1 MRLNLIFLKD
11 RKALTIFSND
21 SSQLPGFTVSHD
33 LYSSYAFATLSS
45 TITVQNGDA
54 AKTVL
59 ACVSASVTPYLGQKL
74 KDLLTYIPLA
84 VLILVGVATVFAA
97 IFSPWGSADTFRWTS
112 NYGRDEDLL
121 RLVTPGFTDCLNY
134 IQFIVLTGSLSLNY
148 PGYYQPVVRSVSWS
162 ALMFNHSFV
171 THGNGTQSLQ
181 DGIYVT
187 NATYGLERMSELVG
201 MTSTKDMWAGMMV
214 WLLVIIVSVLVLT
227 QVGFGC
233 RWLYRLI
240 AGVPEEDL
248 RAKNLPFSVGNVI
261 RIIFNYLALPV
272 ISITM
277 FQFVLAHKSPPWI
290 VILSVILLVVL
301 ILFTVWLMMLI
312 ARTRPR
318 SYLFDDLTTVLAYGP
333 FYNTYCDDAAIF
345 ALVPIFLN
353 FLRGI
358 AIGAVQPSGIAQLV
372 LLAICEV
379 VLALTINAFRPFP
392 SPTSMNIYHTCLALV
407 RLVTLL
413 LSVAFVPSLGVTEP
427 TRGWLGYVI
436 LLMHATALVVGF
448 FLNAVQTL
456 VEVVARLAG
465 AGGESGGAATRGGLA
480 KVLGMRQLARRSAR
494 PRAGTST
501 SYAASDAA
509 MLAPENDQKSFRLEG
524 GRSRSMSASSR
535 RLLNSDGHNSMAFEN
550 TSTGFGH
557 RTSGSGHFTPSTP
570 GAGSTF
576 SKPGASSTRQSTG
589 GILGIQQAESADPYY
604 RKPRERRNTIDAA
617 SPGSKSHGSWGSGDW
632 PKSRFTA
639 SPNSDNA
646 GEGPS
651 VSGRGTPVP
660 PRNGNSTELEDIP
673 TDYNRA
679 NQDYSVREVDFY
691 YGVRG
696 PALKSTGGT
705 RKLKTGPADPTGPVS
720 SATGWFKSLWGG
732 KTKDKGKGFEVIRSA
747 RAPPQGLIPRID
759 DEPSQEPYRDD
770 PNSPP
775 KPRVFKA
782 SESADITQQ
791 PRSIPFD
798 ESSSEETSDYDDRP
812 GSRVS
817 PIPPS
822 LPVIDPV
829 GNIEMPS
836 RVGSKAS
843 KVSREQ
849 SLRNRPPTVPRRS
862 SKRQSL
868 LGSGDFSSSGFP
880 TARLSTVA
888 ASPPSSPQA
897 PRKPFS
903 HQDNPERHL
912 TPSASGRLPFEPS
925 KSAEVESA
933 TSSLTPVG
941 DEENQP
947 PETARHAR
955 HSSSALGSLAPDIR
969 SDRPSSVGYV
979 AQHRAGE
986 NIHEASPDSPEF
998 LGSSAEFIGRAQ

>member
-1 MRLNLIFLKD
+1 MLI
-11 RKALTIFSND
+11 RYSND
-21 SSQLPGFTVSHD
+21 SSKLPGFTVSHD

-54 AKTVL
+54 TKTVL
-59 ACVSASVTPYLGQKL
+59 ACVSASITPYLGQKL

-84 VLILVGVATVFAA
+84 ILILVGLATVFAA
-97 IFSPWGSADTFRWTS
+97 TYSPWGSTDTFRWTA

-121 RLVTPGFTDCLNY
+121 RLVTPGFADCLNY

-148 PGYYQPVVRSVSWS
+148 PGFYQPVVRSVSWS
-162 ALMFNHSFV
+162 ALMFNYSFV

-187 NATYGLERMSELVG
+187 NATYGLERMSQLVG
-201 MTSTKDMWAGMMV
+201 MTSTKDMWAGMVV
-214 WLLVIIVSVLVLT
+214 WLLVIIGSVLVLT
-227 QVGFGC
+227 QIGFGL
-233 RWLYRLI
+233 RWIYRQI
-240 AGVPEEDL
+240 ARVPEEDL
-248 RAKNLPFSVGNVI
+248 RAKNIPFSIGNVL
-261 RIIFNYLALPV
+261 RIIFNYLALPI
-272 ISITM
+272 ISISM
-277 FQFVLAHKSPPWI
+277 FQFVLASRTPAWI
-290 VILSVILLVVL
+290 VVLAVILLVVL
-301 ILFTVWLMMLI
+301 AFFTIWLILLI
-312 ARTRPR
+312 AKTRPR
-318 SYLFDDLTTVLAYGP
+318 SYLFDDLSTVLVYGP
-333 FYNTYCDDAAIF
+333 LYNTYCDDAAIF

-379 VLALTINAFRPFP
+379 VLALTLNAFRPFP

-407 RLVTLL
+407 RLISLL

-427 TRGWLGYVI
+427 TRGWIGYII
-436 LLMHATALVVGF
+436 LLMHATALVIGF
-448 FLNAVQTL
+448 FLNAVQTII
-456 VEVVARLAG
+456 EVGARLAG
-465 AGGESGGAATRGGLA
+465 AGGEMGGVATRGGLA
-480 KVLGMRQLARRSAR
+480 KVLGMRQLARRAAR

-509 MLAPENDQKSFRLEG
+509 MLGPENDQKSFGLEG

-557 RTSGSGHFTPSTP
+557 RTSGSGQFTPTTP
-570 GAGSTF
+570 GAGSTL
-576 SKPGASSTRQSTG
+576 SKQGPSSARQSTG
-589 GILGIQQAESADPYY
+589 GIIGIKQAETANPYY
-604 RKPRERRNTIDAA
+604 RPPRDRRNTLDAP
-617 SPGSKSHGSWGSGDW
+617 SPSSKGHGSWGSGDW
-632 PKSRFTA
+632 VKSRFTA

-651 VSGRGTPVP
+651 GSGRGTPIP
-660 PRNGNSTELEDIP
+660 PRNGTSAEWRELEDIP
-673 TDYNRA
+673 TEYNPA
-679 NQDYSVREVDFY
+679 KQDYSVREVDLY

-732 KTKDKGKGFEVIRSA
+732 KTKDKGKGFEVIRSS
-747 RAPPQGLIPRID
+747 RAPPPGLIPRLD
-759 DEPSQEPYRDD
+759 DESSPEPYKDD
-770 PNSPP
+770 PNSPT
-775 KPRVFKA
+775 KRGVSRL
-782 SESADITQQ
+782 SESADIAQQ
-791 PRSIPFD
+791 PRAIGGAFD
-798 ESSSEETSDYDDRP
+798 ESSSGENSDPEDRAK
-812 GSRVS
+812 SRVS
-817 PIPPS
+817 PIAPS
-822 LPVIDPV
+822 LPVIDTV
-829 GNIEMPS
+829 GDIEMPS

-843 KVSREQ
+843 KASRER
-849 SLRNRPPTVPRRS
+849 SLRNAPPTVPRRS

-868 LGSGDFSSSGFP
+868 IGSGDFGSGGFP
-880 TARLSTVA
+880 AARLSTVA
-888 ASPPSSPQA
+888 GSPPPSPQT
-897 PRKPFS
+897 PRRLPN
-903 HQDNPERHL
+903 HQHGSERHL
-912 TPSASGRLPFEPS
+912 NPTATGRLPFEPS
-925 KSAEVESA
+925 KSAEAESA

-947 PETARHAR
+947 PESGRHAR